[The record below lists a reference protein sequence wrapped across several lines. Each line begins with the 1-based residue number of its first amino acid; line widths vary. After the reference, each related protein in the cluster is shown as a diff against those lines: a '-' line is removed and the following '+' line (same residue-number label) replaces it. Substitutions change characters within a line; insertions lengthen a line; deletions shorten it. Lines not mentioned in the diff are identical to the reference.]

1 MEIKLNNQKNIIKL
15 SKKSTICPSCNNKSK
30 DPFSPFCS
38 NKCSN
43 LDLAKWLTEE
53 GLFKQNF

>member
-1 MEIKLNNQKNIIKL
+1 MEIKSRNIKNIIKL
-15 SKKSTICPSCNNKSK
+15 NKKSTKCPSCKKRSE
-30 DPFSPFCS
+30 DPFTPFCS

-53 GLFKQNF
+53 GFFKES